1 MSALVLWEPSPGLS
15 SWGWEHGEALETAH
29 GWTLRRAFLLWKLA
43 WVLKRLIKREY
54 SDCLRSAHSLLL
66 PRGPCGVGE
75 TKNRSY
81 FTIIDVCCCSR
92 QWEIARSPEI
102 GIAEHPEILWPCPVN
117 GIGKFGK
124 WPMSS
129 QHHSR
134 SGFLH
139 PAGDWESIIWNL
151 CGRDYGW
158 GLGAGGCS
166 LIIRLKH
173 WRPGEEWEPQRGQPW
188 NSDHLSYLG
197 GPTSSQRTL
206 SHACH

>member
-1 MSALVLWEPSPGLS
+1 MPQLCGLS
-15 SWGWEHGEALETAH
+15 SVPEVVPLQDGRFPPYVCFGVVRAFSRSVELRMGAWRGAGDSPWLDSEEGLFTLETV
-29 GWTLRRAFLLWKLA
+29 A

-124 WPMSS
+124 
-129 QHHSR
+129 
-134 SGFLH
+134 
-139 PAGDWESIIWNL
+139 
-151 CGRDYGW
+151 
-158 GLGAGGCS
+158 
-166 LIIRLKH
+166 
-173 WRPGEEWEPQRGQPW
+173 
-188 NSDHLSYLG
+188 
-197 GPTSSQRTL
+197 
-206 SHACH
+206 